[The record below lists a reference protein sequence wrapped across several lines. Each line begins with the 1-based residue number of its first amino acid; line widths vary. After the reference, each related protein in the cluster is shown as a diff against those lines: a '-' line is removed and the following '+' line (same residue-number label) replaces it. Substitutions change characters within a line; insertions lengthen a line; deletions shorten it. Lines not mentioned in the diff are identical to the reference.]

1 MTLSADDR
9 FAILD
14 VIARYN
20 RAADE
25 KDVEAT
31 VAHYTDDGHIDG
43 DMSTGRGKDAM
54 REGLPSIFQTEV
66 TLKRHIATNVLF
78 GEPSESGDVQVEYVL
93 LVMEAGAVPVAVA
106 TSVITDTFRRVGDDW
121 KVAHHHVA
129 VDPSARWMVK
139 AAEKVQ
145 SGIERVKDALP

>member
-1 MTLSADDR
+1 MPLSADDR
-9 FAILD
+9 FALLD
-14 VIARYN
+14 LIARYN
-20 RAADE
+20 LAADE

-31 VAHYTDDGHIDG
+31 VAYYTDDGQISG

-54 REGLPSIFQTEV
+54 REGLPKIFQAEV
-66 TLKRHIATNVLF
+66 TLKRHIATNVRF
-78 GEPSESGDVQVEYVL
+78 GEPNASGEVEVGYVL
-93 LVMEAGAVPVAVA
+93 LVMEAGAIPAAVA
-106 TSVITDTFRRVGDDW
+106 TSMITDTFRRVDGAW

-145 SGIERVKDALP
+145 AGIEKVKDALT

>member
-1 MTLSADDR
+1 MPLSADDR
-9 FAILD
+9 FALLD
-14 VIARYN
+14 LIARYN
-20 RAADE
+20 LAADE

-31 VAHYTDDGHIDG
+31 VAHYTDDGYIEG

-54 REGLPSIFQTEV
+54 REGLPDIFATEV
-66 TLKRHIATNVLF
+66 TLKRHIATNVRF
-78 GEPSESGDVQVEYVL
+78 GEPDDQGEVEVGYVL

-106 TSVITDTFRRVGDDW
+106 TSMITDTFRRVDGEW
-121 KVAHHHVA
+121 KVARHHVA

-145 SGIERVKDALP
+145 AGVKKIKDAIS